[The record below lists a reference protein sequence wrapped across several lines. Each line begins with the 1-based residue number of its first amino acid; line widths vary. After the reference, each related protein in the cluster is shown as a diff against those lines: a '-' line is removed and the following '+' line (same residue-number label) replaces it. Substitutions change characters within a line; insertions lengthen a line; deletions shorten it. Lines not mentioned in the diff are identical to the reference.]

1 MLPLVKLVAL
11 QAPSLGG
18 LINQCGLFNSVHFS
32 VYFLCGFF
40 SDVLRV
46 KQMLKSQFPPNVKPK
61 LLEKTEIRFILHV
74 A

>member
-1 MLPLVKLVAL
+1 MCTMLPLVKLVAL

-18 LINQCGLFNSVHFS
+18 LIINVDHFS

-46 KQMLKSQFPPNVKPK
+46 KQVPKSQFHPMRNQNSW
-61 LLEKTEIRFILHV
+61 KTEIRFILHV
-74 A
+74 NPKP